1 MKHIQWF
8 PGHMAKAMRM
18 MQESV
23 PLVDG
28 ALIVLDARAPAATRN
43 KNLEKVFAGKPVLY
57 LLNKADLADDKKT
70 DAFLSA
76 FAKR

>member
-23 PLVDG
+23 SLVDG
-28 ALIVLDARAPAATRN
+28 ALIVLDARAPVATRN
-43 KNLEKVFAGKPVLY
+43 KNLEKVFAGKPVFY
-57 LLNKADLADDKKT
+57 LLNKADLADD
-70 DAFLSA
+70 LSLIHISEPT
-76 FAKR
+76 RP